1 MEFEEGLK
9 DLVVIYYTTEGD
21 EEKIRGLDRRV
32 LLEMKVKEAEIR
44 VGSIED
50 LKKAVGETIRQPPA
64 SDRTILFVRDAK
76 TISKILS
83 EKRLELMRAI
93 KEHPSYNVTMLA
105 NLLKRKQ
112 EAVSRDL
119 GVLKRFGLVELEKT
133 AKEVTPEIKSTKVMI
148 EI

>member
-1 MEFEEGLK
+1 
-9 DLVVIYYTTEGD
+9 
-21 EEKIRGLDRRV
+21 
-32 LLEMKVKEAEIR
+32 MKVKGAEIR
-44 VGSIED
+44 IGSIED
-50 LKKAVGETIRQPPA
+50 LKKTIGETIRKPPA
-64 SDRTILFVRDAK
+64 SDRTIIFVRNAK

-93 KEHPSYNVTMLA
+93 KEHPNYNVTMLA

-119 GVLKRFGLVELEKT
+119 SVLKRFGLVELEKT